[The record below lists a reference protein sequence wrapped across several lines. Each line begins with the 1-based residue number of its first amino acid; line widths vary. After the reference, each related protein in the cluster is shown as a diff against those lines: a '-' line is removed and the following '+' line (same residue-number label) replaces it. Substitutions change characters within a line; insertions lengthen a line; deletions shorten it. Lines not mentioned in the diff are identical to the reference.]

1 MDVVILV
8 KVLLE
13 NQGRLH
19 TISRED
25 KPTLTQIEKEREKES
40 KQERKREKE
49 KYTHTI
55 KELILK

>member
-40 KQERKREKE
+40 KQERKKEKE
-49 KYTHTI
+49 R
-55 KELILK
+55 KE